1 MDEEQ
6 IATTKQSKLTYLQ
19 CLILVLSIYVLA
31 ALFIQRVFVLSPETN
46 VLLDRIDF
54 VICLIFIYDFFV
66 RLYRADSK
74 TSFLKWGWIDLV
86 SSIPMFDSGKSSKYR
101 IAIDEKITIT
111 IDISATVANVPFARF
126 RNK

>member
-6 IATTKQSKLTYLQ
+6 IATRKQSKLTYLQ

-46 VLLDRIDF
+46 DLLDRIDF

-74 TSFLKWGWIDLV
+74 TSFLKW
-86 SSIPMFDSGKSSKYR
+86 
-101 IAIDEKITIT
+101 
-111 IDISATVANVPFARF
+111 
-126 RNK
+126 